1 MKTYKTWEKKI
12 SPLGTQEVGPL
23 SFSPS
28 SKGETGQRPQKRQ
41 SLYHLAIQTLL
52 TVLLSP

>member
-1 MKTYKTWEKKI
+1 MKNYETREKKI
-12 SPLGTQEVGPL
+12 SPLRTQEVGPL
-23 SFSPS
+23 SFSSS
-28 SKGETGQRPQKRQ
+28 SKGETGQWPQKRQ

>member
-1 MKTYKTWEKKI
+1 MKNYKTWEKKI

-23 SFSPS
+23 SFSSS